1 MTTSLDGKS
10 NILSR
15 YFICEIPCHVI
26 VNIARGMRCNN
37 LDNRMANITKRLKVN
52 TGRNIWLAK
61 LLPEYILFAK
71 VLCHLFSFVEH
82 FSCFPDDLKT
92 GKNHE

>member
-52 TGRNIWLAK
+52 TGRNIWLAIV
-61 LLPEYILFAK
+61 LPEFILFAK
-71 VLCHLFSFVEH
+71 RYYVIFSVSWNISRVFR
-82 FSCFPDDLKT
+82 T
-92 GKNHE
+92 I